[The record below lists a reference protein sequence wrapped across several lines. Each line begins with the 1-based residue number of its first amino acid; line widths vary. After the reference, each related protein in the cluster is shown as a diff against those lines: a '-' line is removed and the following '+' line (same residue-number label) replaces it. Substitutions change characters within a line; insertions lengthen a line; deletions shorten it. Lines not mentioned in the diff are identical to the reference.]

1 MKLIPRIHCWA
12 WNTSPEDRQSDKLRR
27 LLAEIKAI
35 KPISEQDS
43 QTKLSKLL
51 AYIRKKGKDQG

>member
-1 MKLIPRIHCWA
+1 MKQIPHIHCYA
-12 WNTSPEDRQSDKLRR
+12 WNQSPEDRQSDKLRR

-43 QTKLSKLL
+43 QTKLAKLL